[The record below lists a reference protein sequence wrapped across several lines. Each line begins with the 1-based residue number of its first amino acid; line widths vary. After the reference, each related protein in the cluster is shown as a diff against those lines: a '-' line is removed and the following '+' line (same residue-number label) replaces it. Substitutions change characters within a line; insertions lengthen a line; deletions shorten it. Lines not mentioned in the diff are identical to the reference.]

1 LKYIFVQI
9 LNLLFDIDIMLYTI
23 ILTTIYLFSKKIDT
37 TFYNKADIEE
47 GLEIDVDYNFNIPDY
62 YSTQEQL
69 DKLV

>member
-1 LKYIFVQI
+1 
-9 LNLLFDIDIMLYTI
+9 MLYTI